1 MCMEV
6 HTCLNMISEHVLKP
20 VHEVEDTDGGLDAP
34 MSRQEAWSCP
44 RGETETCEMIIVRF
58 MSVIHENKRNMEN
71 CTKI

>member
-44 RGETETCEMIIVRF
+44 RGETGTCEMIIVRLYV
-58 MSVIHENKRNMEN
+58 SYTRE
-71 CTKI
+71 